1 VATIRVSLIGRTAA
15 VLCAALGL
23 SAIAA
28 PRDTAAQAF
37 PNKPIRLI
45 ISAPAG
51 GPRDIQ
57 ARLIGPKLQDAL
69 GQPLVVDNRGGA
81 SGIIG
86 TDLVAKAQPDG
97 HTLLMLTLSHAVTA
111 TLYPKLPY
119 DSINDFTYITSVTS
133 GPGLLVVNLS
143 VPAKTVAEFVE
154 YVRGRP
160 GKVFYG
166 TAGSGTPS
174 HLAVE
179 LLKII
184 TRTDMVHVPYKGMAA
199 AITDVISGQ
208 LQASI
213 PTIPAGLQHAKA
225 GRLRALAVTSVR
237 RSSAAPE
244 LPTMIEAG
252 IPGYSASNWYGMAAP
267 AKTPRPV
274 VMRLNKE
281 IRAAMASADLAERFI
296 ALGLEPDTSSPEEFS
311 AFVKSEVDKWAKVV
325 KASGLRPD

>member
-1 VATIRVSLIGRTAA
+1 MA
-15 VLCAALGL
+15 LCVTLAL
-23 SAIAA
+23 SALATPYVA
-28 PRDTAAQAF
+28 AAQQF
-37 PNKPIRLI
+37 PSKPIRLI

-86 TDLVAKAQPDG
+86 NDLVAKAQPDG
-97 HTLLMLTLSHAVTA
+97 HTLLMLTLSHAVIA

-143 VPAKTVAEFVE
+143 VPVKTVAEFVE
-154 YVRGRP
+154 YVRARP

-166 TAGSGTPS
+166 SAGSGTPS

-179 LLKII
+179 LLKIL
-184 TRTDMVHVPYKGMAA
+184 THTDMVHVPYKGMAA
-199 AITDVISGQ
+199 AMTDVISGQ

-213 PTIPAGLQHAKA
+213 PTIPAALQHAKV

-237 RSSAAPE
+237 RSSVAPE

-267 AKTPRPV
+267 AKTPRAV
-274 VMRLNKE
+274 IMRLNKE
-281 IRAAMASADLAERFI
+281 IRAAMATPDLAERFI
-296 ALGLEPDTSSPEEFS
+296 ALGLEPATSSPEEFS
-311 AFVKSEVDKWAKVV
+311 AFVKSEIAKWAKVV

>member
-1 VATIRVSLIGRTAA
+1 MQPPEGCRAVRLNLIRHLRRTGIA
-15 VLCAALGL
+15 LCALLGL
-23 SAIAA
+23 SALATPHDA
-28 PRDTAAQAF
+28 TAQQF

-69 GQPLVVDNRGGA
+69 GQPVVVDNRGGA

-86 TDLVAKAQPDG
+86 NDLVAKAQPDG
-97 HTLLMLTLSHAVTA
+97 HTLLMLTMSHAVVA

-154 YVRGRP
+154 YVRARP

-179 LLKII
+179 LLKIL
-184 TRTDMVHVPYKGMAA
+184 TRTDMVHVPFA
-199 AITDVISGQ
+199 
-208 LQASI
+208 
-213 PTIPAGLQHAKA
+213 
-225 GRLRALAVTSVR
+225 
-237 RSSAAPE
+237 
-244 LPTMIEAG
+244 
-252 IPGYSASNWYGMAAP
+252 
-267 AKTPRPV
+267 
-274 VMRLNKE
+274 
-281 IRAAMASADLAERFI
+281 
-296 ALGLEPDTSSPEEFS
+296 
-311 AFVKSEVDKWAKVV
+311 KWAKVV